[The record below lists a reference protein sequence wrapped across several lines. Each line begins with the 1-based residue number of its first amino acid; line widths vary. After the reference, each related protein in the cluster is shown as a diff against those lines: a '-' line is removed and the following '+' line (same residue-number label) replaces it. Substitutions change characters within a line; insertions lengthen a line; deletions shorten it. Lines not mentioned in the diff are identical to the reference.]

1 MRPIIKQLETQLEH
15 TPESPERVDL
25 LHALAWQLWGNDSE
39 RAEGL
44 AEEEKALADKIYYP
58 RGRAFAQYHEGIPR
72 GLLKHD
78 IEKGCPV
85 FQMPWNGLMP
95 MTNFLDRPK

>member
-58 RGRAFAQYHEGIPR
+58 VAVRLLNIMRGFPGGFSSTI
-72 GLLKHD
+72 LKKD
-78 IEKGCPV
+78 VLFFRCPGMV
-85 FQMPWNGLMP
+85 
-95 MTNFLDRPK
+95 